1 MSNFAQFLEDIS
13 DFKDR
18 PVKLKQIKKVL
29 KINEKSFPPCKNI
42 LNYYFQ
48 EFSKRTNEEHRTK
61 WHRKDKILFVW
72 TVLKYFEL
80 TNKTDLNPS
89 DQDWQYLSSV
99 LGVTEQLLNL
109 KWISMLK
116 TNLKMA
122 PWNTDEDEV
131 LQQLITD
138 PSENKNWTQ
147 ITIDFNRA
155 NPAKIVRHAK
165 QIRERWNNYLNPDL
179 KKSEW
184 SQPEQLQLLLLVQE
198 IGKRWSLISKR
209 IQGRTENQVKNQYNS
224 MMNNYRRQNQLDN
237 EDIAINKLLANLQGK
252 DYEGPVP
259 LASKRIRKTINN
271 NNNININN
279 NSNNNNNNKDTILYN
294 NDQPYMQVENNIINE
309 IKEEHQQEQSQQQ
322 FLQQQSQSQ
331 LQLQQQQQQQQL
343 LLQQQQQQP
352 QQQQQQ
358 QQSQPLMLGLPVYS
372 PMLPFSPL
380 HYLLSSS
387 PNNISSPYEIRNKN
401 YSGQLQLFDEYM
413 KSTNNLDSSAPQQD
427 CLLRLF
433 NSPAFSNSGF
443 PFATIP
449 FQQPTQQQ
457 STYNTKK
464 INKIQKELLKFDTGL
479 NKDC

>member
-1 MSNFAQFLEDIS
+1 MSKFSQFLEDIS
-13 DFKDR
+13 EFKER

-72 TVLKYFEL
+72 TVLKYFEFI
-80 TNKTDLNPS
+80 NKNDLNPS
-89 DQDWQYLSSV
+89 EEDWHYLSDV

-122 PWNTDEDEV
+122 PWNTEEDEI
-131 LQQLITD
+131 LQNIITD
-138 PSENKNWTQ
+138 SNENKNWTQ
-147 ITIDFNRA
+147 ITIDFNRI

-165 QIRERWNNYLNPDL
+165 QIRERWNNYLNPEL

-198 IGKRWSLISKR
+198 IGKRWSLISKK
-209 IQGRTENQVKNQYNS
+209 ILGRTENQVKNQYNS
-224 MMNNYRRQNQLDN
+224 MMNTYRRQNQLDN

-252 DYEGPVP
+252 DYEGPLP
-259 LASKRIRKTINN
+259 LTTKRVRKTVN
-271 NNNININN
+271 NNNINLINN
-279 NSNNNNNNKDTILYN
+279 NTNNVTINQSTN
-294 NDQPYMQVENNIINE
+294 NDLKNMQIESNE
-309 IKEEHQQEQSQQQ
+309 IKEEHQQDQQQMQLQLQLQQSQIQ
-322 FLQQQSQSQ
+322 QQQSSQ
-331 LQLQQQQQQQQL
+331 QLFNQQQQLQQQQQQQ
-343 LLQQQQQQP
+343 
-352 QQQQQQ
+352 
-358 QQSQPLMLGLPVYS
+358 SLMLGLPVYS
-372 PMLPFSPL
+372 PMLPFSPV
-380 HYLLSSS
+380 HYLIQSS

-401 YSGQLQLFDEYM
+401 YSSQLQLFDDYM
-413 KSTNNLDSSAPQQD
+413 KSTNNLEQSVPQSEVP

-433 NSPAFSNSGF
+433 NSPAFNHQGF
-443 PFATIP
+443 PYATMP
-449 FQQPTQQQ
+449 YQQPTQQQ
-457 STYNTKK
+457 PTYNTKK

-479 NKDC
+479 NRD